1 MHLHLRYLHELV
13 VVVMPVEEGFLLE
26 DHTRKHAA
34 ERPQIES
41 IVILLKVH
49 QQLGTFEVARRHSHV
64 VLTPFKRELGSEQL
78 SKSSR
83 IVCIKS
89 GRLKKI
95 LTRVVELCETPVN
108 QP

>member
-1 MHLHLRYLHELV
+1 M
-13 VVVMPVEEGFLLE
+13 EEGLLLKN
-26 DHTRKHAA
+26 HPGKHAA
-34 ERPQIES
+34 QGPEVEG
-41 IVILLKVH
+41 IVVLLEVH
-49 QQLGTFEVARRHSHV
+49 QQLGPFEVARRHSHV